1 MTGLIQCL
9 LASDSALSFGTLFA
23 QATITSAI
31 TADVLCAGTLPSPLA
46 TSISATYLDVS
57 DNQLT
62 GLPSEW
68 SAGFA
73 NATKSRF
80 VRIYLQQNQ
89 IQVRYSS
96 AVHFCIVVYLT
107 QAAHSPVACM
117 KFTLRFTHTMV
128 LADFQANVA
137 YICVIT

>member
-1 MTGLIQCL
+1 MSDKRLDSISL
-9 LASDSALSFGTLFA
+9 LASVSALLFCTLCA
-23 QATITSAI
+23 QASIMSAI

-73 NATKSRF
+73 NASESSF
-80 VRIYLQQNQ
+80 LRIYLQQNQ
-89 IQVRYSS
+89 IQVHYLS

-107 QAAHSPVACM
+107 QVAHSPVACM

-128 LADFQANVA
+128 LADF
-137 YICVIT
+137 

>member
-1 MTGLIQCL
+1 MTGLIECL
-9 LASDSALSFGTLFA
+9 LASDSALQLCTLCA

-46 TSISATYLDVS
+46 TSVSATYLDVS

-68 SAGFA
+68 STGFA
-73 NATKSRF
+73 NATESSF

-89 IQVRYSS
+89 IQVRCVS
-96 AVHFCIVVYLT
+96 AVRLRLVVYQT
-107 QAAHSPVACM
+107 QAAHSPLACM
-117 KFTLRFTHTMV
+117 KFTLRFTRTMV
-128 LADFQANVA
+128 LADFQGNFMYV
-137 YICVIT
+137 